1 MHNIGYEIKKII
13 TNRLTIYIF
22 AITFLINGF
31 VIAKKPSTIRNYY
44 DNKSAYDEMYQYLGG
59 NITEE
64 KVSYVTEKYEE
75 LYAKSMS
82 RTLSTEYDDSLRTGY
97 EITEL
102 SLYSEMYKK
111 YQYILNYSDNIENVR
126 SACEENSVFYDYT
139 GNKALKNYNRSILN
153 TYNHRDI
160 KDFRETKNWKYYLE
174 YSFSNLCIL
183 ITILCAL
190 KGIFS
195 NERETNMSMMIITCR
210 YGKSR
215 CFVSKITA
223 GIIIALGITAA
234 FIIEDFVMF
243 NVTFGY
249 KGIMNPVYSIEEM
262 QYCIYDVSILGYI
275 VILNLFRIA
284 GMLGI
289 TSIILLSSSLA
300 QTNLVSVVLGVA
312 GILPFIIL
320 NQQNI
325 PFNIVRL
332 LQINQDA
339 AAFNSIFIMN
349 RPVIYINYCL
359 VTGILMSVVF
369 ITLAYIVEVHCST
382 LTGRERV

>member
-1 MHNIGYEIKKII
+1 MHNVGYEIKKII

-22 AITFLINGF
+22 VITFLINGF
-31 VIAKKPSTIRNYY
+31 VIARKPSTIRNYY
-44 DNKSAYDEMYQYLGG
+44 DNKSAYDEMYQYLGDD
-59 NITEE
+59 ITEE

-97 EITEL
+97 ETTEL

-126 SACEENSVFYDYT
+126 SACEENSVFYDST
-139 GNKALKNYNRSILN
+139 GNKALKDYNQSILN
-153 TYNHRDI
+153 TYNQRNI
-160 KDFRETKNWKYYLE
+160 KDFRETKNWKYYLG

-195 NERETNMSMMIITCR
+195 NERETNMSTMIVTCR

-215 CFVSKITA
+215 CFISKAVA
-223 GIIIALGITAA
+223 GVVIAFGITAA

-243 NVTFGY
+243 NITFGY
-249 KGIMNPVYSIEEM
+249 KGITNPVYSIEDM
-262 QYCIYDVSILGYI
+262 QYCIYDVSILKYI
-275 VILNLFRIA
+275 IIINLFRMA
-284 GMLGI
+284 GILGI
-289 TSIILLSSSLA
+289 TSIVILASAIA
-300 QTNLVSVVLGVA
+300 QTNLVAIVLGVA

-320 NQQNI
+320 NEKEI

-339 AAFNSIFIMN
+339 STFNSIFVMD

-359 VTGILMSVVF
+359 VTGILMSVV
-369 ITLAYIVEVHCST
+369 IIILAYIVEVHCST

>member
-1 MHNIGYEIKKII
+1 M
-13 TNRLTIYIF
+13 LF
-22 AITFLINGF
+22 
-31 VIAKKPSTIRNYY
+31 
-44 DNKSAYDEMYQYLGG
+44 
-59 NITEE
+59 
-64 KVSYVTEKYEE
+64 
-75 LYAKSMS
+75 
-82 RTLSTEYDDSLRTGY
+82 
-97 EITEL
+97 
-102 SLYSEMYKK
+102 
-111 YQYILNYSDNIENVR
+111 R
-126 SACEENSVFYDYT
+126 S
-139 GNKALKNYNRSILN
+139 
-153 TYNHRDI
+153 
-160 KDFRETKNWKYYLE
+160 
-174 YSFSNLCIL
+174 
-183 ITILCAL
+183 
-190 KGIFS
+190 
-195 NERETNMSMMIITCR
+195 
-210 YGKSR
+210 
-215 CFVSKITA
+215 
-223 GIIIALGITAA
+223 GITAA

-369 ITLAYIVEVHCST
+369 IMLAYIVEVHCST
-382 LTGRERV
+382 LTDRKSVV